1 MINFNQRLYRRGSV
15 IRYVPVVAGL
25 FFLYALYAVL
35 TVPTKSMQD
44 PVQKPPVAPF
54 KRTIAGQGII
64 EPSSENIAI
73 GVPVGGVVL
82 QLHVNVGDALKKGQP
97 LFTLDNRPLV
107 AAVEA
112 ARVNLADTN
121 FRLKLYE
128 DLKNTSAQRKEEL
141 FIRRFAVQRDAA
153 RLAELEAQ
161 LAQYTLTAPIDGK
174 VLRSNI
180 RVGEFAAAGVLRDP
194 LMVLGNVDPLYV
206 RVQIDETQAS
216 QIYADALASGTVRGM
231 PNKEIRLSFVRKE
244 PLIIPKRSLSGDPGE
259 RADTRVLEVI
269 YRLDNPPDNIFVGQ
283 QMDVFISASAP

>member
-1 MINFNQRLYRRGSV
+1 M
-15 IRYVPVVAGL
+15 
-25 FFLYALYAVL
+25 
-35 TVPTKSMQD
+35 
-44 PVQKPPVAPF
+44 
-54 KRTIAGQGII
+54 
-64 EPSSENIAI
+64 
-73 GVPVGGVVL
+73 
-82 QLHVNVGDALKKGQP
+82 
-97 LFTLDNRPLV
+97 
-107 AAVEA
+107 EA

-231 PNKEIRLSFVRKE
+231 PSKEIRLSFVRKE
-244 PLIIPKRSLSGDPGE
+244 PLIIPKRSLSGDPGNAQIHGCL
-259 RADTRVLEVI
+259 RLSIVLI
-269 YRLDNPPDNIFVGQ
+269 IPQIIFLWVSRWMFLFLLLLHKSLYCQWCKTIGLAQ
-283 QMDVFISASAP
+283 HLV

>member
-1 MINFNQRLYRRGSV
+1 MKNLSQRLSSRSSA
-15 IRYVPVVAGL
+15 IRYVPVIAGL
-25 FFLYALYAVL
+25 FLAYALYAVL
-35 TVPTKSMQD
+35 TVPTKPMRE
-44 PVQKPPVAPF
+44 PVQKPPTSTFAQ
-54 KRTIAGQGII
+54 TLAGQGII

-82 QLHVNVGDALKKGQP
+82 QVHVNVGDTVKKGQP
-97 LFTLDNRPLV
+97 LLTLDNRPLV
-107 AAVEA
+107 ASVEA
-112 ARVNLADTN
+112 AKIALADAE
-121 FRLKLYE
+121 FRRQIYENLKG
-128 DLKNTSAQRKEEL
+128 TSAQRKEEL
-141 FIRRFAVQRDAA
+141 FIRRFAAQREAA

-180 RVGEFAAAGVLRDP
+180 RVGEFASTGVLRDP
-194 LMVLGNVDPLYV
+194 LMVLGNVDPLHV

-216 QIYADALASGTVRGM
+216 RINPDAPASGSVRGT
-231 PNKEIRLSFVRKE
+231 PNKPISLSFVRKE

-269 YRLDNPPDNIFVGQ
+269 YRLNNSPANISVGQ